1 VAAHVTQRARRGR
14 RTGGS
19 NVPITIARWNSGDM
33 AEVALRQR
41 LNRTGAGRQS
51 GPLRRDRLGGL
62 VHEYVQVA

>member
-41 LNRTGAGRQS
+41 LNRSGAGRQS
-51 GPLRRDRLGGL
+51 GRCDATDCGL